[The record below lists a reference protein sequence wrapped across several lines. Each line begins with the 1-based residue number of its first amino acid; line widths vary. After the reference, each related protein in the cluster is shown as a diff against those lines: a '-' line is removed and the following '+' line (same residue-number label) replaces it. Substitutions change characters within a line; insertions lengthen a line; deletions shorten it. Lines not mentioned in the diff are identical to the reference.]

1 MPSFPSVLAAF
12 KAYISLERGFAS
24 NSIDGYMR
32 DIVRYAQ
39 WMTDQRGINNPA
51 HISMND
57 VTRYLK
63 ILTDAGLAAASLS
76 RTISTIRHFHRFLL
90 DEGYAQTNAAELI
103 DTPALTR
110 HLPMVL
116 TQDEM
121 LRILEQPD
129 TTTPLGTRDK
139 ALLEMLYA
147 TGMRVSELISLAFEH
162 YLVPEALIRIL
173 GKGGKERIVP
183 VGREAIEW
191 TQRYIT
197 QVRPR
202 LSRRDRPTTVIF
214 LNHRGGPLTRM
225 SILNFVKKYALSAGI
240 ATDVH
245 PHTFRHSFATHL
257 LEGGA
262 DLRSVQEMLGH
273 SDISTTQ
280 IYTHV
285 DRDYLKEVHTTY
297 HPRA

>member
-1 MPSFPSVLAAF
+1 MALFAPVLTAF

-24 NSIDGYMR
+24 NSITSYMR
-32 DIVRYAQ
+32 DLTRYSQ
-39 WMTDQRGINNPA
+39 WMKEQRNTADPA
-51 HISMND
+51 GISMTD
-57 VTRYLK
+57 VTSYLK
-63 ILTDAGLAAASLS
+63 ALADTGLAASSLARS
-76 RTISTIRHFHRFLL
+76 ISAIRHFHRFLL
-90 DEGYAQTNAAELI
+90 DEGYASANAAEQI

-121 LRILEQPD
+121 LSILEQPD
-129 TTTPLGTRDK
+129 TSTPLGTRDR

-147 TGMRVSELISLAFEH
+147 TGMRVSELISLSFEH
-162 YLVPEALIRIL
+162 FLMPEALIRIF

-197 QVRPR
+197 YVRPG
-202 LSRRDRPTTVIF
+202 LGRREKPTTVIF

-225 SILNFVKKYALSAGI
+225 SILNFVKKYALAAGI
-240 ATDVH
+240 STDVH

-280 IYTHV
+280 IYTHI
-285 DRDYLKEVHTTY
+285 DRDYLKEIHTTY